1 MSKMI
6 VTVDSPSAAYRP
18 GDEVTGQ
25 ASWDLPGLPERVE
38 VRLAWVA
45 RAGGASERGVG
56 LGVVVEGARSRDQR
70 SFSLPAPEGPC
81 SYHGRRFNLQWHVEV
96 LAQPGGY
103 VAEAPIVIGP
113 QAAVTACPPNPLS

>member
-45 RAGGASERGVG
+45 RAGGASETGVG
-56 LGVVVEGARSRDQR
+56 LSVVVEGARSRDQR
-70 SFSLPAPEGPC
+70 TFSLTVPEGPY
-81 SYHGRRFNLQWHVEV
+81 SYQGQRFNLQWQVEV
-96 LAQPGGY
+96 VAQPGGY
-103 VAEAPIVIGP
+103 VAEAAIVVGP